1 MISITVLRKSQF
13 LMKKIYLLTLMLVLS
28 FSHFVNGQEPDFS
41 MYQHTPFYINPGMIG
56 VQEDIN
62 IMLNYRNQSVDVG
75 ENFTT
80 SSVSAF
86 YPIHIGNHRLAFGAS
101 FLSDKASRFVKTNGA
116 MLGIAYSVN
125 FSKGM
130 EISLGMQGGFFQR
143 RLDSDF
149 TTDDQ
154 FVNGA
159 FDPNA
164 PSSET
169 LFNLSRSY
177 PTLSSGLYWQWKDD
191 EGRQKAFAGGALF
204 NYIEPNISFVEDGN
218 DGLPSSFKANVGY
231 RIYQGRQLS
240 VMPTAR
246 WISNAGN
253 NVINA
258 GSMFRYD
265 FGFGEQAK
273 KQVGFG
279 LWYNSNQAGIVSLEY
294 QQTSFVMAA
303 SYDFPLNSTLNT
315 AQNGGVIELAITYRI
330 KRAKRRS
337 KRPLRPI
344 VSKVND
350 IEKQQEFMPETVDE
364 TAVNSENELVD
375 TEDTKAEN
383 EVIEEE
389 RAKPKAAREAVI
401 TPDVPKLSKSDQEL
415 LSQTVKFQLE
425 SFNLTNESE
434 TFLANISTVLKNND
448 WLNVLLVGHSCDLG
462 PSRFNEALSLKRAG
476 NVQKFLVGKGIL
488 SSRLEIKGE
497 GDKLPLDT
505 SGTKAGREKNR
516 RVEFKILD

>member
-1 MISITVLRKSQF
+1 
-13 LMKKIYLLTLMLVLS
+13 MKKIYILTLLMVMS
-28 FSHFVNGQEPDFS
+28 FCHFVKGQEPDFS

-86 YPIHIGNHRLAFGAS
+86 YPIEIGNHRLALGAS

-159 FDPNA
+159 FDPNT
-164 PSSET
+164 PSSEI
-169 LFNLSRSY
+169 LFNLSKSY

-231 RIYQGRQLS
+231 RIYQGHQLS

-253 NVINA
+253 NIINA

-294 QQTSFVMAA
+294 QQANFVMAA

-315 AQNGGVIELAITYRI
+315 AQNSGVIELAITYRI

-337 KRPLRPI
+337 KRPSRPI
-344 VSKVND
+344 ATKVNVVD
-350 IEKQQEFMPETVDE
+350 KQQESMAETVDE
-364 TAVNSENELVD
+364 ASVNSQDEPVD
-375 TEDTKAEN
+375 TEEAMSEY
-383 EVIEEE
+383 EVIEYEKE
-389 RAKPKAAREAVI
+389 NSKIDEKSVI
-401 TPDVPKLSKSDQEL
+401 TPDEPKLSKSDQL
-415 LSQTVKFQLE
+415 LLTQTVKFQLE
-425 SFNLTNESE
+425 SFALTDESE
-434 TFLANISTVLKNND
+434 LFLTNISTVLKNNN
-448 WLNVLLVGHSCDLG
+448 WLNVLLIGHSCDLG
-462 PSRFNEALSLKRAG
+462 PIHFNEALSLKRAG
-476 NVQKFLVGKGIL
+476 NVQQFLVGKGIL
-488 SSRLEIKGE
+488 SSRMKIKGE
-497 GDKLPLDT
+497 GDKKPIDT
-505 SGTKAGREKNR
+505 TGTAAGREKNR